1 MPCRIL
7 LRFSFSNYE
16 LCHVTLNHRHYEL
29 KKVFHS
35 VVAQNKKQKIADY
48 FVLNW
53 RVLSKPIFYLLFNI
67 YDGVKKLVAI
77 VDTSKCTGC
86 ETCVDECPASAIAL
100 ENEKAK
106 VDKDL
111 CVDCQTCVD
120 VCPSEA
126 ILVE

>member
-1 MPCRIL
+1 
-7 LRFSFSNYE
+7 
-16 LCHVTLNHRHYEL
+16 
-29 KKVFHS
+29 
-35 VVAQNKKQKIADY
+35 VAQSKKQKIADY